1 MSGVRASQPVL
12 KVCIMKKLKLLT
24 NIQESYDELR
34 YKTSWPSKKQLVK
47 SAIIVMIASAI
58 IALIIL
64 VMDQV
69 VDRFMHFIYS
79 L

>member
-1 MSGVRASQPVL
+1 
-12 KVCIMKKLKLLT
+12 MKKLRLLT

-34 YKTSWPSKKQLVK
+34 YKTSWPSKKQLIK

-58 IALIIL
+58 IALIVL
-64 VMDQV
+64 LMDQIA
-69 VDRFMHFIYS
+69 DRVMHFIYS

>member
-1 MSGVRASQPVL
+1 MSGVRASLPVL
-12 KVCIMKKLKLLT
+12 KRIEMKKLKLLT
-24 NIQESYDELR
+24 NIEESYDELR
-34 YKTSWPSKKQLVK
+34 YKTSWPTRKQLIK

-58 IALIIL
+58 IALLIL

-69 VDRFMHFIYS
+69 VDRLMHFIYS

>member
-12 KVCIMKKLKLLT
+12 KNNAMKLKLLT
-24 NIQESYDELR
+24 NIQEAYDELR

-47 SAIIVMIASAI
+47 SAIIVMIASVI
-58 IALIIL
+58 IALIIF
-64 VMDQV
+64 VMDQI
-69 VDRFMHFIYS
+69 VDHLMHFIYS